1 MDRRKVLIAITLSAT
16 FYVLFYREILSLIQ
30 RTSVHEVTMANTD
43 PFIWMVAY
51 TAAITVVSSA
61 IIGVILVCVLP
72 LFHVSRKKFKP
83 MFVFPSEK
91 TVVQEDAIASKMTCV
106 LCGMPLS
113 FYSKFCHFYGKEPGH
128 WSLRVPKFYKSCGV
142 YFKYSLLFFPSVA
155 RRSSCSRS
163 SKFSPLIRL
172 F

>member
-72 LFHVSRKKFKP
+72 LFHVSRKK
-83 MFVFPSEK
+83 
-91 TVVQEDAIASKMTCV
+91 
-106 LCGMPLS
+106 
-113 FYSKFCHFYGKEPGH
+113 
-128 WSLRVPKFYKSCGV
+128 
-142 YFKYSLLFFPSVA
+142 
-155 RRSSCSRS
+155 
-163 SKFSPLIRL
+163 
-172 F
+172 